1 MKSLR
6 LAVSLFS
13 VIPVGVVRPDRRL
26 AVAAVRWLPVVGAL
40 LGAFAAL
47 VASTAWHGGG
57 SPLLGAVLA
66 VGALALGTRG
76 LHLDG
81 LADLADGLGSGRP
94 AEDALRVMRQSDIG
108 PFGVAAILFAVL
120 CQVASLAAVFG
131 ASPWALGVV
140 CLVSAAATSRLAVVW
155 AAARGVPAAHAGGFG
170 ALVADSASLATRLS
184 VTAAV
189 VAGVLGCAFV
199 AGADG
204 GDLARLAGSL
214 AGALVLSTLVS
225 RHAVRR
231 LGGVT
236 GDVFGGLVELTC
248 TAFLVILAVSEQW

>member
-13 VIPVGVVRPDRRL
+13 VIPVGIVVPDRRL
-26 AVAAVRWLPVVGAL
+26 AVAAVRWLPAVGAL

-47 VASTAWHGGG
+47 AASMAWHGAG
-57 SPLLGAVLA
+57 SPILGAVLG

-81 LADLADGLGSGRP
+81 LADLADGLGSGRAP
-94 AEDALRVMRQSDIG
+94 EDALRVMRQSDIG

-120 CQVASLAAVFG
+120 CQVSSLAAVFA

-140 CLVSAAATSRLAVVW
+140 YLVSAAVTGRLAVVW

-170 ALVADSASLATRLS
+170 ALVADSSSVTTRLS
-184 VTAAV
+184 VSAV
-189 VAGVLGCAFV
+189 VVVAALGCAV
-199 AGADG
+199 AAGADTG
-204 GDLARLAGSL
+204 EVARLAG
-214 AGALVLSTLVS
+214 AIVGALVVS
-225 RHAVRR
+225 RLAARHAVRR

-236 GDVFGGLVELTC
+236 GDVFGGLVEITFTTC
-248 TAFLVILAVSEQW
+248 LVVLAVSMQW